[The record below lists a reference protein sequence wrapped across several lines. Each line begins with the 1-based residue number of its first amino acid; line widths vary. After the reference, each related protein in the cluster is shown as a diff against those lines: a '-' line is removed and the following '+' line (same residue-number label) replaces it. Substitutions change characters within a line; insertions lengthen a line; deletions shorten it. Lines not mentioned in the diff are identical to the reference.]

1 MNNATSAEIA
11 AHGVPLH
18 SAGRQALWSARCQRI
33 TRSANRG
40 IESGESSL
48 IAWLR
53 LLGGRKQDAST
64 PNLRGCGRRGLAAT
78 AAC

>member
-11 AHGVPLH
+11 AHGVPVH

-40 IESGESSL
+40 IESGEISL
-48 IAWLR
+48 KAWLR
-53 LLGGRKQDAST
+53 LLGGRKQDGSI
-64 PNLRGCGRRGLAAT
+64 PSSEGC
-78 AAC
+78 